1 MQRSIVAT
9 ILFADLMNSTE
20 MAKNLTLQEYDEM
33 IVDFQGTMYEIV
45 AHHLSHYGYEGSGV
59 DYDWSIVGD
68 QLQVFLYSDSVRFD
82 VRSALLIAA
91 KIKLAWLAAAFNQ
104 RILQEGR
111 LVSRIGIGI
120 NCGKVIKDLREWRMK
135 MGEERPTIE
144 GYAINLAKR
153 IESASREGTV
163 YQIMVGAS
171 FYQRCQDIKTI
182 NIAFS
187 QPWSLGFKGISQ
199 KIPVYEIVSF
209 VNFEILSSMPSS
221 LQNGLIQK
229 IEYALTQPMP
239 EPWLF
244 ITLLRHYVSLL
255 ASVKHDNLETL
266 ALECAQQALEL
277 LDYKPVIYNII
288 GWLYTY
294 GQSIRDLEMAIH
306 YFDRSLALEPNNA
319 AALLHKARALEL
331 SGKKDLSHHAYEEVL
346 FHNHDHREARRMLPA
361 YRAGK
366 R

>member
-1 MQRSIVAT
+1 
-9 ILFADLMNSTE
+9 
-20 MAKNLTLQEYDEM
+20 MA
-33 IVDFQGTMYEIV
+33 
-45 AHHLSHYGYEGSGV
+45 
-59 DYDWSIVGD
+59 
-68 QLQVFLYSDSVRFD
+68 
-82 VRSALLIAA
+82 
-91 KIKLAWLAAAFNQ
+91 
-104 RILQEGR
+104 
-111 LVSRIGIGI
+111 
-120 NCGKVIKDLREWRMK
+120 
-135 MGEERPTIE
+135 P
-144 GYAINLAKR
+144 
-153 IESASREGTV
+153 
-163 YQIMVGAS
+163 
-171 FYQRCQDIKTI
+171 
-182 NIAFS
+182 
-187 QPWSLGFKGISQ
+187 
-199 KIPVYEIVSF
+199 
-209 VNFEILSSMPSS
+209 S
-221 LQNGLIQK
+221 LQNGLVQK

-331 SGKKDLSHHAYEEVL
+331 SGKEDLSHHAYEEVL
-346 FHNHDHREARRMLPA
+346 FHNHDHREARRMLTV